1 MAKDTTLSIP
11 TMICDALGENA
22 VGPLFDMIMQLEG
35 KVYRDVPRRKT
46 SQVEIGGQSYF
57 IKQHYGV
64 GWGEVIKNLLS
75 FKKPVLSAMTE
86 VNAIRELSVH
96 GISTTPL
103 VAFGERGYN
112 PAKMQSFV
120 MTEDLGEIIA
130 LEDFCADWQDTPPD
144 PRFKAMLIKALA
156 ELAGKLHAAGLC
168 HRDFY
173 LCHFVMKKSDFKAG
187 NLSLI
192 LIDLHR
198 MLFKQPPNGKAVMKD
213 IAALIFSAKDC
224 GFNDEDWALFKQ
236 HYLPQ
241 SEDFWTLAFARAERL
256 YEKFHSDKFQARLRE
271 EQDGLEVPTK
281 V

>member
-11 TMICDALGENA
+11 TTICDALGEKS
-22 VGPLFDMIMQLEG
+22 VGPLFDIMMQLEG

-57 IKQHYGV
+57 IKQHFGV
-64 GWGEVIKNLLS
+64 GWGEVIKNLFS

-86 VNAIRELSVH
+86 VNAIRDLSMH

-112 PAKMQSFV
+112 PANMQSFV
-120 MTEDLGEIIA
+120 MTEDLGEIIS
-130 LEDFCADWQDTPPD
+130 LEDFCANWPDNPPD

-156 ELAGKLHAAGLC
+156 ELAGKLHKAGLC

-187 NLSLI
+187 NLNLI

-198 MLFKQPPNGKAVMKD
+198 MLFKQAPNGKAAMKD
-213 IAALIFSAKDC
+213 IAALVFSTKDY
-224 GFNDEDWALFKQ
+224 GFNEEDWALFKE

-241 SEDFWTLAFARAERL
+241 SEDFWKLVFARADRL

-271 EQDGLEVPTK
+271 EQGSLEVPTK

>member
-1 MAKDTTLSIP
+1 MVKDTTLSIP
-11 TMICDALGENA
+11 TTICDALGENA

-35 KVYRDVPRRKT
+35 KVFRDVPRRKT
-46 SQVEIGGQSYF
+46 SQVTIGGQSYF
-57 IKQHYGV
+57 IKQHFGV
-64 GWGEVIKNLLS
+64 GWREVIKNLLS
-75 FKKPVLSAMTE
+75 LKKPVLSAMIE
-86 VNAIRELSVH
+86 VNAIRALSVH

-112 PAKMQSFV
+112 PATMQSFV
-120 MTEDLGEIIA
+120 MTEDLGEIIT
-130 LEDFCADWQDTPPD
+130 LEDFCSNWQEEAPD

-156 ELAGKLHAAGLC
+156 ELAAKLHSAGLC

-187 NLSLI
+187 NLNLI

-198 MLFKQPPNGKAVMKD
+198 VLFKQAPNGKTAMKD
-213 IAALIFSAKDC
+213 IAALVFSAMDC
-224 GFNDEDWALFKQ
+224 GFTEEDWALFKQ

-241 SEDFWTLAFARAERL
+241 SEDFWRLVFARADRL
-256 YEKFHSDKFQARLRE
+256 YEKFHSEKFQARLRD
-271 EQDGLEVPTK
+271 EQDSLEVPTK

>member
-11 TMICDALGENA
+11 TTICDALGEKA

-35 KVYRDVPRRKT
+35 KVYRDVTRRKT
-46 SQVEIGGQSYF
+46 SQVEIDGQSYF

-64 GWGEVIKNLLS
+64 GWGEVFKNLLS

-86 VNAIRELSVH
+86 VNAIRELSVN

-120 MTEDLGEIIA
+120 MTEDLGEIIT
-130 LEDFCADWQDTPPD
+130 LEDFCASWRDNPPD

-173 LCHFVMKKSDFKAG
+173 LCHFVIKKSDFNAG
-187 NLSLI
+187 NLNLI

-198 MLFKQPPNGKAVMKD
+198 MLFKQAPNGKVAMKD
-213 IAALIFSAKDC
+213 IAALVFSAKDC
-224 GFNDEDWALFKQ
+224 GFNDEDWALFKA

-241 SEDFWTLAFARAERL
+241 SDDFWTLVFARADRL
-256 YEKFHSDKFQARLRE
+256 HEKYHSDKFQARLRE
-271 EQDGLEVPTK
+271 ERDGLEVPTK